1 MESTITE
8 INNRQSKIIPD
19 LSGAIAIVAG
29 LGGIGSWVA
38 LDLALI
44 GVGSILIYD
53 TDKIEPSNLNRTLF
67 KESQIGQYKTDAVK
81 ELIAERRKDCLV
93 LSFEEFFEAEMLN
106 KLDGVEYFFD
116 CTDTTRLKDSM
127 YEFKVKKQMEFE
139 ELKKK
144 EEDKNKV
151 KNKSKKNSETSQN
164 NQSNSGA
171 QYANYGPGI
180 TNQYPA
186 QSINQIQEY
195 KFPQYVKLG
204 YDGFEGTICLNDF
217 NAGRWGTDSSYTI
230 TPSFFGTP
238 QMLSAAA
245 VIEMLI
251 VKNKNAFTKT
261 VNVTTLL
268 TLLHD

>member
-1 MESTITE
+1 MESTTTE

-67 KESQIGQYKTDAVK
+67 KESQIGMYKSEAVK

-106 KLDGVEYFFD
+106 KLEGVEYFFD

-127 YEFKVKKQMEFE
+127 YEFKVKKKMEFE

-144 EEDKNKV
+144 EEKKS
-151 KNKSKKNSETSQN
+151 KSKKTPIAPTSTGQ
-164 NQSNSGA
+164 A
-171 QYANYGPGI
+171 YYGPPELNPNLNQTSNQN
-180 TNQYPA
+180 TNQL
-186 QSINQIQEY
+186 QEY

-251 VKNKNAFTKT
+251 VKNKNASTKT

-268 TLLHD
+268 TLQND

>member
-19 LSGAIAIVAG
+19 LSGAIAIVVG

-67 KESQIGQYKTDAVK
+67 KESQIGTYKTDAVK

-93 LSFEEFFEAEMLN
+93 LSFEEFFEADMLN

-116 CTDTTRLKDSM
+116 CSDTTRLKDSL
-127 YEFKVKKQMEFE
+127 YEFKVKKKMEFE

-144 EEDKNKV
+144 EEKKS
-151 KNKSKKNSETSQN
+151 KSKKGSLVTNVPTATGQAS
-164 NQSNSGA
+164 
-171 QYANYGPGI
+171 YGPPELNPSL
-180 TNQYPA
+180 NQT
-186 QSINQIQEY
+186 SNQLQEY

-204 YDGFEGTICLNDF
+204 YDGFDGTICLNDF

-251 VKNKNAFTKT
+251 VKNKNASTKT

-268 TLLHD
+268 TLQND

>member
-53 TDKIEPSNLNRTLF
+53 TDKIEASNLNRTLF
-67 KESQIGQYKTDAVK
+67 KESQIGEYKTEAVK

-93 LSFEEFFEAEMLN
+93 LSFEEYFEAEMLN

-127 YEFKVKKQMEFE
+127 YEFKVKKKMEFE

-151 KNKSKKNSETSQN
+151 KSKSKKAAETTQN
-164 NQSNSGA
+164 TQA
-171 QYANYGPGI
+171 TQYANYGPGV
-180 TNQYPA
+180 TNPYPA
-186 QSINQIQEY
+186 QTVNQIQEY

-245 VIEMLI
+245 IIEMLI
-251 VKNKNAFTKT
+251 VKNKNASTKT

-268 TLLHD
+268 TLQND

>member
-53 TDKIEPSNLNRTLF
+53 TDKIEASNLNRTLF
-67 KESQIGQYKTDAVK
+67 KESQICTYKTEAVK

-106 KLDGVEYFFD
+106 KLEGVEYFFD
-116 CTDTTRLKDSM
+116 CTDNTRLKDSM
-127 YEFKVKKQMEFE
+127 YEFKVRKQMEFE
-139 ELKKK
+139 VLKKK

-151 KNKSKKNSETSQN
+151 KNKSKKTT
-164 NQSNSGA
+164 
-171 QYANYGPGI
+171 ANEPS
-180 TNQYPA
+180 TPNPYPA
-186 QSINQIQEY
+186 QTVNQIQEY

-251 VKNKNAFTKT
+251 VKNKNASTKT

-268 TLLHD
+268 SLQND

>member
-67 KESQIGQYKTDAVK
+67 KESQIGEYKTEAVK
-81 ELIAERRKDCLV
+81 ELISERRKDCLV
-93 LSFEEFFEAEMLN
+93 LSFEEFFDSEMLN

-127 YEFKVKKQMEFE
+127 YEFKVKKKMEFE

-144 EEDKNKV
+144 EDDKNKV
-151 KNKSKKNSETSQN
+151 KSKSKKTT
-164 NQSNSGA
+164 
-171 QYANYGPGI
+171 ANEPNTIYP
-180 TNQYPA
+180 YPA
-186 QSINQIQEY
+186 QTVNQIQEY

-251 VKNKNAFTKT
+251 VKNKNASTKT
-261 VNVTTLL
+261 VDVTTLL
-268 TLLHD
+268 TLVNS

>member
-1 MESTITE
+1 MESITTE
-8 INNRQSKIIPD
+8 INNRQNKLVPD
-19 LSGAIAIVAG
+19 FSNSIAIVTG
-29 LGGIGSWVA
+29 LGGIRSWVA

-44 GVGSILIYD
+44 GVGSILVYD
-53 TDKIEPSNLNRTLF
+53 TDKIEASNLNRTLF

-93 LSFEEFFEAEMLN
+93 LSFEDYFEADMLN

-127 YEFKVKKQMEFE
+127 YEFKVKKKIEFE
-139 ELKKK
+139 DLKKK
-144 EEDKNKV
+144 EEEKNKV
-151 KNKSKKNSETSQN
+151 KSKSKKTT
-164 NQSNSGA
+164 
-171 QYANYGPGI
+171 ANEPSSP
-180 TNQYPA
+180 NPYPT
-186 QSINQIQEY
+186 QTENQIQEY

-251 VKNKNAFTKT
+251 VKNKKESTKT

-268 TLLHD
+268 TLQND

>member
-67 KESQIGQYKTDAVK
+67 KESQIGMYKTEAVK

-106 KLDGVEYFFD
+106 KLEGTEYVFD
-116 CTDTTRLKDSM
+116 CTDTTRLKDSL
-127 YEFKVKKQMEFE
+127 YEFKVKKKMEFE

-144 EEDKNKV
+144 EEDKNKL
-151 KNKSKKNSETSQN
+151 KNKSKKTSDVSQN
-164 NQSNSGA
+164 TQVT
-171 QYANYGPGI
+171 QYSDYGPGV
-180 TNQYPA
+180 TNPYPA
-186 QSINQIQEY
+186 QTVNQIQEY

-251 VKNKNAFTKT
+251 VKNKNASTKT

-268 TLLHD
+268 TLQND

>member
-53 TDKIEPSNLNRTLF
+53 SDRIEPSNLNRTLF
-67 KESQIGQYKTDAVK
+67 KESQIGAYKTEAVK
-81 ELIAERRKDCLV
+81 ELVAERRKDCLV

-106 KLDGVEYFFD
+106 KLNGVEYFFD

-127 YEFKVKKQMEFE
+127 YEFKVKKKMEFE

-144 EEDKNKV
+144 EEDKNKL
-151 KNKSKKNSETSQN
+151 KNKSMK
-164 NQSNSGA
+164 SNSVNNAPTDAGHA
-171 QYANYGPGI
+171 YYGPPES
-180 TNQYPA
+180 NPNL
-186 QSINQIQEY
+186 NQISNQLQEY

-217 NAGRWGTDSSYTI
+217 NAGRWGTDSSYTN

-251 VKNKNAFTKT
+251 VKNKNASTKT

-268 TLLHD
+268 TLQND

>member
-1 MESTITE
+1 MESIITE

-19 LSGAIAIVAG
+19 LSSSIAIVAG

-53 TDKIEPSNLNRTLF
+53 TDKIEASNLNRTLF
-67 KESQIGQYKTDAVK
+67 KESQIGQFKTEAVK
-81 ELIAERRKDCLV
+81 ELIVERRKDCLV

-127 YEFKVKKQMEFE
+127 YEFKVKKKMEFE

-144 EEDKNKV
+144 DEMKS
-151 KNKSKKNSETSQN
+151 KSKKTKTSETTT
-164 NQSNSGA
+164 
-171 QYANYGPGI
+171 
-180 TNQYPA
+180 TNPYPA
-186 QSINQIQEY
+186 QTVNQIQEY

-217 NAGRWGTDSSYTI
+217 NAARWGTDSSYTV

-251 VKNKNAFTKT
+251 VKNKNASTKT

-268 TLLHD
+268 TLQND

>member
-19 LSGAIAIVAG
+19 LSGTIAIVAG

-67 KESQIGQYKTDAVK
+67 KESQIGMYKTDAVK
-81 ELIAERRKDCLV
+81 ELIAERRKDCLI

-144 EEDKNKV
+144 EERKS
-151 KNKSKKNSETSQN
+151 KSKKSSLVTNVPTATGQ
-164 NQSNSGA
+164 A
-171 QYANYGPGI
+171 YYGPPELNPNL
-180 TNQYPA
+180 NQP
-186 QSINQIQEY
+186 SNQIQEY

-251 VKNKNAFTKT
+251 VKNKNASTKT

-268 TLLHD
+268 TLQNE

>member
-8 INNRQSKIIPD
+8 INNRQSKLVPD
-19 LSGAIAIVAG
+19 FSNSIAIVAG

-38 LDLALI
+38 IDLALI
-44 GVGSILIYD
+44 GVGTIFIYD
-53 TDKIEPSNLNRTLF
+53 TDKIEASNLNRTLF
-67 KESQIGQYKTDAVK
+67 KESQIGKFKTDAVK
-81 ELIAERRKDCLV
+81 ELISERRKDCIV
-93 LSFEEFFEAEMLN
+93 LGFTEFFEAEMLN
-106 KLDGVEYFFD
+106 KFEGLEYFFD

-127 YEFKVKKQMEFE
+127 YEFKVMKKMEFE

-144 EEDKNKV
+144 EEDKTKA
-151 KNKSKKNSETSQN
+151 KNKSKKNTISSQSLQNISNAN
-164 NQSNSGA
+164 NVSGA
-171 QYANYGPGI
+171 
-180 TNQYPA
+180 TNSNTEQNV
-186 QSINQIQEY
+186 NQIQEY

-217 NAGRWGTDSSYTI
+217 EAGRWGADSSYTI
-230 TPSFFGTP
+230 IPSFFGTP

-251 VKNKNAFTKT
+251 VKNKKPSTKT

-268 TLLHD
+268 TLQND

>member
-1 MESTITE
+1 MESITTE
-8 INNRQSKIIPD
+8 INNRQNKLVPD
-19 LSGAIAIVAG
+19 FSNSIAIVAG

-44 GVGSILIYD
+44 GVGSILVYD
-53 TDKIEPSNLNRTLF
+53 TDKIEASNLNRTLF
-67 KESQIGQYKTDAVK
+67 KESQIGQFKTDAVK

-93 LSFEEFFEAEMLN
+93 LSFEEFFEADMLN

-116 CTDTTRLKDSM
+116 CTDTTRLKDSL
-127 YEFKVKKQMEFE
+127 YEFKIKKQMEFE
-139 ELKKK
+139 ELKKN
-144 EEDKNKV
+144 EEEKNKI
-151 KNKSKKNSETSQN
+151 KSKSKKNIANETSSPN
-164 NQSNSGA
+164 
-171 QYANYGPGI
+171 P
-180 TNQYPA
+180 YPA
-186 QSINQIQEY
+186 QAVNQLQEY

-251 VKNKNAFTKT
+251 KKKKKESTKT

-268 TLLHD
+268 TLQND

>member
-38 LDLALI
+38 LDLSLI

-53 TDKIEPSNLNRTLF
+53 TDKIEASNLNRTLF
-67 KESQIGQYKTDAVK
+67 KESQIGIYKTEAVK

-106 KLDGVEYFFD
+106 KLEGVEYFFD

-127 YEFKVKKQMEFE
+127 YEFKVKKKMEFE
-139 ELKKK
+139 ELRKK
-144 EEDKNKV
+144 EEKKS
-151 KNKSKKNSETSQN
+151 KSKKTATASINIQGTE
-164 NQSNSGA
+164 
-171 QYANYGPGI
+171 YANYGPGVTNPYPAVN
-180 TNQYPA
+180 TNQL
-186 QSINQIQEY
+186 QEY

-251 VKNKNAFTKT
+251 VKNQKPSTKT
-261 VNVTTLL
+261 VNITTLL
-268 TLLHD
+268 TLGNS

>member
-53 TDKIEPSNLNRTLF
+53 IDKIEASNLNRTLF
-67 KESQIGQYKTDAVK
+67 KESQIGEYKTDAVK

-93 LSFEEFFEAEMLN
+93 LSFEEYFESEMLN
-106 KLDGVEYFFD
+106 KLDSVEYFFD

-127 YEFKVKKQMEFE
+127 YEFKVKKKMEFE
-139 ELKKK
+139 ELKNK
-144 EEDKNKV
+144 EDK
-151 KNKSKKNSETSQN
+151 KNKSKKSTTTETCTIN
-164 NQSNSGA
+164 
-171 QYANYGPGI
+171 P
-180 TNQYPA
+180 YPA
-186 QSINQIQEY
+186 QTVNQIQEY

-251 VKNKNAFTKT
+251 VKNQKPSTKT
-261 VNVTTLL
+261 VNITTLI
-268 TLLHD
+268 TLQND

>member
-67 KESQIGQYKTDAVK
+67 KESQIGMYKTEAVK

-106 KLDGVEYFFD
+106 KLEGTEYVFD
-116 CTDTTRLKDSM
+116 CTDTTRLKDSL
-127 YEFKVKKQMEFE
+127 YEFKVKKKMEFE

-144 EEDKNKV
+144 EEDKNKL
-151 KNKSKKNSETSQN
+151 KNKSKK
-164 NQSNSGA
+164 SNSVNNAPTDAGHA
-171 QYANYGPGI
+171 YYGPPELNPNL
-180 TNQYPA
+180 NQT
-186 QSINQIQEY
+186 SNQLQEY

-238 QMLSAAA
+238 QMLSATA

-251 VKNKNAFTKT
+251 VKNKNASTKT

-268 TLLHD
+268 TLQND

>member
-67 KESQIGQYKTDAVK
+67 KESQIGTYKTEAAK

-127 YEFKVKKQMEFE
+127 YEFKVKKKMEFE

-151 KNKSKKNSETSQN
+151 KSKSKKTT
-164 NQSNSGA
+164 
-171 QYANYGPGI
+171 ANELSTPNPYTAVN
-180 TNQYPA
+180 TNQL
-186 QSINQIQEY
+186 QEY

-251 VKNKNAFTKT
+251 VKNKNASTKT

-268 TLLHD
+268 TLQND

>member
-19 LSGAIAIVAG
+19 LSGVIAIVAG

-53 TDKIEPSNLNRTLF
+53 TDKIEASNLNRTLF

-106 KLDGVEYFFD
+106 KLEGTEYVFD
-116 CTDTTRLKDSM
+116 CTDTTRLKDSL

-144 EEDKNKV
+144 EEDKNKI
-151 KNKSKKNSETSQN
+151 KNKSKKTTDTAQN
-164 NQSNSGA
+164 NQ
-171 QYANYGPGI
+171 
-180 TNQYPA
+180 
-186 QSINQIQEY
+186 
-195 KFPQYVKLG
+195 
-204 YDGFEGTICLNDF
+204 
-217 NAGRWGTDSSYTI
+217 
-230 TPSFFGTP
+230 
-238 QMLSAAA
+238 
-245 VIEMLI
+245 
-251 VKNKNAFTKT
+251 
-261 VNVTTLL
+261 
-268 TLLHD
+268 

>member
-67 KESQIGQYKTDAVK
+67 KESQIGQFKTDAVK

-116 CTDTTRLKDSM
+116 CSDTTRLKDSL

-144 EEDKNKV
+144 EEEKSKV
-151 KNKSKKNSETSQN
+151 KSKSKKSSLVTNVPTATGQ
-164 NQSNSGA
+164 A
-171 QYANYGPGI
+171 YYGPPELNPNL
-180 TNQYPA
+180 NQPLH
-186 QSINQIQEY
+186 QLQEY

-251 VKNKNAFTKT
+251 VKNKNASTKT

-268 TLLHD
+268 TLQND

>member
-1 MESTITE
+1 MESRITE

-44 GVGSILIYD
+44 GVGSILMYD

-67 KESQIGQYKTDAVK
+67 KESHIGIYKTEAVK

-93 LSFEEFFEAEMLN
+93 LSFEEFFESEMLN
-106 KLDGVEYFFD
+106 KLDGVEFFFD

-144 EEDKNKV
+144 EEKKC
-151 KNKSKKNSETSQN
+151 KSKKSSLVTNAPTATGQ
-164 NQSNSGA
+164 A
-171 QYANYGPGI
+171 YYGPPELNPKL
-180 TNQYPA
+180 NQT
-186 QSINQIQEY
+186 SNQLQEY

-251 VKNKNAFTKT
+251 VKNKKESTKT

-268 TLLHD
+268 TLQND